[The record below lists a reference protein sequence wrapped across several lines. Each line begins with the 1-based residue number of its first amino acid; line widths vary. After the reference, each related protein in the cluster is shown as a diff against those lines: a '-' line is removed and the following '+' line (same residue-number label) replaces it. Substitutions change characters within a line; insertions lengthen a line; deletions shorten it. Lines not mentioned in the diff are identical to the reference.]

1 MKHYGFPAAAF
12 IGWARICRPGSVL
25 GPQQQFLNEVELDM
39 MTIGDSLLK
48 KDELITRMGLLCLEE
63 KNVEYS
69 PDEKKILKMGKDPKQ
84 ARILK
89 DKKRAAQ
96 MK

>member
-1 MKHYGFPAAAF
+1 
-12 IGWARICRPGSVL
+12 
-25 GPQQQFLNEVELDM
+25 

-84 ARILK
+84 AR
-89 DKKRAAQ
+89 
-96 MK
+96 